1 MRRAPSPGRPERAPG
16 CFELAN
22 RGTLLL
28 DEIAEMPVSLQPK
41 LLRVIEDRRVRRVG
55 GSHEFSVDVRVIA
68 ATNKDPWTAVEDGR
82 LREDLYY
89 RLNVFTIALPA
100 LRDRK
105 GDIPLL
111 TQYFIRDFNR
121 KHNTRV
127 EGMREEALELLKA
140 YPWPGNVRELKN
152 IMERAVIL
160 ARTSWIER
168 QSSAGVYPE
177 SPGRFRRQES
187 SCRWG

>member
-1 MRRAPSPGRPERAPG
+1 
-16 CFELAN
+16 
-22 RGTLLL
+22 
-28 DEIAEMPVSLQPK
+28 
-41 LLRVIEDRRVRRVG
+41 
-55 GSHEFSVDVRVIA
+55 VDVRVIA
-68 ATNKDPWTAVEDGR
+68 ATNKDPWTAVESGH

-89 RLNVFTIALPA
+89 RLNVFTIALPS

-121 KHNTRV
+121 KHNTQV

-152 IMERAVIL
+152 VMERAVIL
-160 ARTSWIER
+160 THTHWIER
-168 QSSAGVYPE
+168 NHLPAYILNPQAGSGARIVLPVGVTAAEAEKELILRTLKSAGNNKAE
-177 SPGRFRRQES
+177 AARQLGLDVKTIRNKLKAYGLE
-187 SCRWG
+187 